1 MKQFLSVLLILTLV
15 LSFAGCAAS
24 GAPADAPKQTENQ
37 ADKAPALISREEAKR
52 LAFEHAQVSEADV
65 TDLDVD
71 LEEDAGIIYYDLDFD
86 VGTAEYDYAVDAQTG
101 KILRSKVE
109 TPQITTQQPTQTEN
123 PSTQQP
129 TETTKPATETQKK
142 KTAAQAKA
150 AAFKH
155 AKVKE
160 SQVTDLDVELDKEN
174 GKLVY
179 EVSFDA
185 GGYEYD
191 YDIDAYTGKV
201 LRHQKEKDD

>member
-1 MKQFLSVLLILTLV
+1 MKKLLSVLLIFTLV
-15 LSFAGCAAS
+15 LSLAGCAGS
-24 GAPADAPKQTENQ
+24 GAPAEPANETANQ
-37 ADKAPALISREEAKR
+37 ADDVSALISREEAKR
-52 LAFEHAQVSEADV
+52 LAFEHAQVAEADV

-71 LEEDAGIIYYDLDFD
+71 LEEDAGVAYYDLDFD
-86 VGTAEYDYAVDAQTG
+86 VGTAEYDYAVDANTG
-101 KILRSKVE
+101 KILCSKVE
-109 TPQITTQQPTQTEN
+109 TPQITPQQPAKTEE
-123 PSTQQP
+123 PTTEQP
-129 TETTKPATETQKK
+129 TETPKPVTDTQKK

-150 AAFKH
+150 AAFQH
-155 AKVKE
+155 ANVKE

-185 GGYEYD
+185 VGYEYD